1 MAATRADVARAAGV
15 SPSTVTY
22 VLTGQ
27 RSTRSSTRE
36 RVMRAVRELDY
47 HPNTAARSLASPVLR
62 TVGVLFRRQRSTID
76 ANDLDYVD
84 GVRRALA
91 PSGIQVVIPV
101 MAASTPLIELR
112 SLVRSGALG
121 GVVLIG
127 ASDRA
132 GGAPGIDA
140 DFAQMA
146 RAGVEHLSELGH
158 RRIVALMRETASDD
172 AHARQDQAREL
183 LRAAQDLGVEVL
195 VRQVPEAALAGAEIV
210 EAEGL
215 IEGCSAVLSNN
226 PAAVLGLACAAQAH
240 GLSVPA
246 DLSVLTLGISQDSGH
261 PAEAFSEL
269 SVDREAMG
277 AEAGS
282 LLLRC
287 LRGEPGP
294 SQYRGLMPAVLT
306 DRGTTARRQE

>member
-1 MAATRADVARAAGV
+1 M
-15 SPSTVTY
+15 
-22 VLTGQ
+22 
-27 RSTRSSTRE
+27 
-36 RVMRAVRELDY
+36 
-47 HPNTAARSLASPVLR
+47 
-62 TVGVLFRRQRSTID
+62 
-76 ANDLDYVD
+76 
-84 GVRRALA
+84 
-91 PSGIQVVIPV
+91 
-101 MAASTPLIELR
+101 
-112 SLVRSGALG
+112 
-121 GVVLIG
+121 
-127 ASDRA
+127 
-132 GGAPGIDA
+132 
-140 DFAQMA
+140 
-146 RAGVEHLSELGH
+146 
-158 RRIVALMRETASDD
+158 
-172 AHARQDQAREL
+172 
-183 LRAAQDLGVEVL
+183 
-195 VRQVPEAALAGAEIV
+195 

-294 SQYRGLMPAVLT
+294 SQPRRLMPAVLT